1 MLARCCSS
9 SAISVTRA
17 ADRVRT
23 CSAMRSSASRRR
35 PGSPLTASSRR
46 PFLPCSAPLRWAA
59 CRYPARPGSFLR
71 SHRVRLST
79 RLARASRTARPVPT
93 WYPCPPGTGRQKSEE
108 PQHEVTVP
116 TPLAISKYEVTFDEW
131 EACTLEGG
139 CANYRPQDS
148 GWGREGD
155 AKSYIEWLRQKT
167 GKPYRLLSEAE
178 WEFAARG
185 GTSTRRRLP

>member
-46 PFLPCSAPLRWAA
+46 PVLPCSAPLRWPA

-71 SHRVRLST
+71 SHRVRPST

-93 WYPCPPGTGRQKSEE
+93 SYPCPPGHLVMGLGKAEKGRQRSEE

-116 TPLAISKYEVTFDEW
+116 TPLAIGKYEVSFDEW
-131 EACTLEGG
+131 EACALEGG
-139 CANYRPQDS
+139 SANYRPQDS
-148 GWGREGD
+148 GWGGTAPGD
-155 AKSYIEWLRQKT
+155 LC
-167 GKPYRLLSEAE
+167 LL
-178 WEFAARG
+178 
-185 GTSTRRRLP
+185 